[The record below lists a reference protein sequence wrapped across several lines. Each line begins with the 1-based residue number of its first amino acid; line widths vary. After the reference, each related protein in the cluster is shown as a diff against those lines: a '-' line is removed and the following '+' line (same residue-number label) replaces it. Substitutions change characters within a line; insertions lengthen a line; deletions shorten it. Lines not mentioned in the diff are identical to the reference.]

1 MSGKGS
7 KARFAN
13 GIIAAVLVA
22 FFLVHAALGSLSGL
36 TGFKSPLSWVVWVG
50 IALVVVHI
58 AVSVVTSIEQLNDAE
73 HPPSARKKRHLA
85 LKWATGALLVVS
97 VIAHIA
103 SMRMWGAE
111 TVQASATGAALTI
124 VLAIVLSWHICVGI
138 KSMLV
143 DVGMSKA
150 LITPLRIAVIALAV
164 AFVVM
169 AIAAIVL

>member
-1 MSGKGS
+1 MSGKSS

-13 GIIAAVLVA
+13 GVIAALLVV

-36 TGFKSPLSWVVWVG
+36 VGFKSPLSWVVWVG
-50 IALVVVHI
+50 IAFVVVHI
-58 AVSVVTSIEQLNDAE
+58 AVSAVTSAEQLNDAE
-73 HPPSARKKRHLA
+73 HPPSQRKKRHLA

-103 SMRMWGAE
+103 SMRIWGAE
-111 TVQASATGAALTI
+111 AVQASATGVALTI
-124 VLAIVLSWHICVGI
+124 VLTVVLGWHICVGI

-150 LITPLRIAVIALAV
+150 LITPLRIVVIALAIVFV
-164 AFVVM
+164 AM
-169 AIAAIVL
+169 AVASIVL